1 MGGFENVAGLGLGRW
16 PCHDRTKSR
25 GARSRFVLTNRHCP
39 TTRHLHVVLSS
50 QATCHMS
57 SQQSLWLH
65 LCPNPSTTHAC
76 TKTCLWPSHMH
87 HEWPNP
93 TGCTGFFFFLI
104 VVSMQNQRPLYTR
117 TNTLLRVLTDCR
129 RNTSPAVAQATRV
142 NGLVGSR
149 TCVCVTGA
157 LFWRRKN
164 DAERRQRTFAFISQ
178 IPLNSLTITCSGH
191 AGSVE

>member
-1 MGGFENVAGLGLGRW
+1 MLCF
-16 PCHDRTKSR
+16 
-25 GARSRFVLTNRHCP
+25 RHRPPVTCP
-39 TTRHLHVVLSS
+39 ASKVCGCTFAPT
-50 QATCHMS
+50 QA
-57 SQQSLWLH
+57 Q
-65 LCPNPSTTHAC
+65 
-76 TKTCLWPSHMH
+76 HMH
-87 HEWPNP
+87 AQRRVFGPHTCTTSGP
-93 TGCTGFFFFLI
+93 TQPVALVFFFFLI
-104 VVSMQNQRPLYTR
+104 FFSMQNQRPLYTR

-164 DAERRQRTFAFISQ
+164 AAERRQRTFAFISQ
-178 IPLNSLTITCSGH
+178 IPLNSLTITSSGH

>member
-1 MGGFENVAGLGLGRW
+1 MLCF
-16 PCHDRTKSR
+16 
-25 GARSRFVLTNRHCP
+25 RHRPPVTCP
-39 TTRHLHVVLSS
+39 ASKVCGCTFAPT
-50 QATCHMS
+50 QA
-57 SQQSLWLH
+57 Q
-65 LCPNPSTTHAC
+65 
-76 TKTCLWPSHMH
+76 HMH
-87 HEWPNP
+87 AQRRVFGPHTCTTSGP
-93 TGCTGFFFFLI
+93 TQPVALVFFFFLI